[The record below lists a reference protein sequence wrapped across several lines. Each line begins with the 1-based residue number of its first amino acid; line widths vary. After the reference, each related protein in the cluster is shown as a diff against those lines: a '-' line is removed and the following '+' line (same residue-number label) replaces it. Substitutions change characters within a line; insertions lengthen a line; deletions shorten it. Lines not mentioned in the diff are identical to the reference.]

1 MATIEIF
8 QPGKTTEDEPTIK
21 EKIEIAGIDPLRI
34 TPVNEIVGN
43 RIPMTEF
50 SNFITKIKPIEQP
63 QQEELD
69 RYYVECIPVYDDG
82 DLSYKKLDL
91 PHHIGLRVV
100 LAKVLQKYS
109 TSNNLQIRIS

>member
-8 QPGKTTEDEPTIK
+8 QLGEATEDEPI

-34 TPVNEIVGN
+34 IPVNEILGN
-43 RIPMTEF
+43 RIPMTEL
-50 SNFITKIKPIEQP
+50 SNFITKIKPIKQS

-69 RYYVECIPVYDDG
+69 RYYVECIPVYEDG
-82 DLSYKKLDL
+82 DLSCNKLSL

-100 LAKVLQKYS
+100 LKNILQKYS
-109 TSNNLQIRIS
+109 TTANLEIRIS